1 MLGPTPS
8 FDESLLRWANT
19 LVNGSHDRVGG
30 GRRHDT
36 IISVGDREWAGVL
49 DEGSVFLRQEK
60 EEAIIVPIGRVETLL
75 EGTIDTEED
84 GSSDVN

>member
-1 MLGPTPS
+1 MLGSTSS
-8 FDESLLRWANT
+8 FDEPLLRRANT
-19 LVNGSHDRVGG
+19 LVDGSHDRVGG

-36 IISVGDREWAGVL
+36 IVSVGDREWASVL
-49 DEGSVFLRQEK
+49 DEGGVFLRQEK

-75 EGTIDTEED
+75 EGTIDSEED

>member
-1 MLGPTPS
+1 MLGSTTS
-8 FDESLLRWANT
+8 FDEPLLRWANT

-36 IISVGDREWAGVL
+36 IVSVGDREWTGVL
-49 DEGSVFLRQEK
+49 DEGGVFLRQEK
-60 EEAIIVPIGRVETLL
+60 EEAIIVPIGRVETML
-75 EGTIDTEED
+75 EGTIDSEED